1 MNRST
6 GASFT
11 VASDRGS
18 HFIDGEIEAQEAA
31 CTKIRKLQ
39 TGRVCPLGF

>member
-6 GASFT
+6 GASFI
-11 VASDRGS
+11 VAFDSGS

-31 CTKIRKLQ
+31 CAKIRKLQ
-39 TGRVCPLGF
+39 TGRVCHLGF